1 MQFGEIKSLIFDYGG
16 TLDTNARHWARVLW
30 EGYVKAGIPVSEAGF
45 RVAYVHGERTLAR
58 QRIIMPQDDFRVVLM
73 KKVDIETRFLVDEG
87 RWGADDGERKRL
99 SDAVADYC
107 YEYARRTVAHSREVL
122 ERLRPYYGMVLVSN
136 FYGNIGT
143 ILRDFRLD
151 CFAHVIESA
160 VVGVRKPD
168 PAIYRLGVDATGCL
182 PGEVLVVGDSYDK
195 DVVPAHT
202 VGCATAWLKGEGWT
216 ADEPDG
222 SLADCIITDLSDL
235 LKYLNHD

>member
-1 MQFGEIKSLIFDYGG
+1 MQFEGIKSLIFDYGG
-16 TLDTNARHWARVLW
+16 TLDTNARHCARVLW
-30 EGYVKAGIPVSEAGF
+30 EGYVNAGIPVSEADF
-45 RVAYVHGERTLAR
+45 REAYVHGERTLAR
-58 QRIIMPQDDFRVVLM
+58 QRIIMPEDDFRAVLM

-87 RWGADDGERKRL
+87 RWAVDAGGRKRL
-99 SDAVADYC
+99 SDVVADYG
-107 YEYARRTVAHSREVL
+107 YEYARRTTAHSREVL
-122 ERLRPYYGMVLVSN
+122 GRLRPYYGMVLVSN

-151 CFAHVIESA
+151 CFAHVVESA

-168 PAIYRLGVDATGCL
+168 PAIYRLGVDATGCR

-195 DVVPAHT
+195 DVVPAHA

-222 SLADCIITDLSDL
+222 ELADCVITDLSDL
-235 LKYLNHD
+235 LKHLRHD